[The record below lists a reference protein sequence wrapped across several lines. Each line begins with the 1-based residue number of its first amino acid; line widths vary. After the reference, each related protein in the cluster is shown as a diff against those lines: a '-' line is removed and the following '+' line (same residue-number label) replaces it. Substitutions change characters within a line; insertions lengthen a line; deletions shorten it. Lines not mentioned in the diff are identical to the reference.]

1 METHAMSLIRSG
13 YPAARRWGLLA
24 VLFSA
29 LLALSL
35 FHPSVAAAQEVKQI
49 KLTEK
54 HMQGFI
60 VVSEHMAQLYHGAN
74 PDRPDPTL
82 EGQAEALV
90 KKNGFASLAEYDD
103 VSTNIAIVLSGIDRQ
118 TKTFTEPPD
127 QIKKEINSIKANKA
141 IPEAQKKEDVAQ
153 LETAL
158 KDARPI
164 QFKENIAMVLKYFDN
179 FRRSS
184 RRRDLRISIARMR
197 TVVTV
202 PDIACHPPGARALLD
217 RHRHDE
223 D

>member
-1 METHAMSLIRSG
+1 MSLIQSG
-13 YPAARRWGLLA
+13 YAAARRWGLLA

-35 FHPSVAAAQEVKQI
+35 FHPHVAAAQDVKQI

-60 VVSEHMAQLYHGAN
+60 VVSEHMAQLYHGEN
-74 PDRPDPTL
+74 PDRPDPKL
-82 EGQAEALV
+82 EVQAEALV

-103 VSTNIAIVLSGIDRQ
+103 VSTNIAIVLSGIDQQ

-141 IPEAQKKEDVAQ
+141 IPEAQKREDLAQ
-153 LETAL
+153 LEAAL

-164 QFKENIAMVLKYFDN
+164 QFKENIAMVLKYFDQ
-179 FRRSS
+179 
-184 RRRDLRISIARMR
+184 L
-197 TVVTV
+197 
-202 PDIACHPPGARALLD
+202 PPLFQEEGPAD
-217 RHRHDE
+217 
-223 D
+223 

>member
-13 YPAARRWGLLA
+13 YAAAKRWGLLA

-35 FHPSVAAAQEVKQI
+35 FHPSVAAAQEVKHI

-54 HMQGFI
+54 QMKGFI

-74 PDRPDPTL
+74 PDRPDPKL
-82 EGQAEALV
+82 EVQAEALV

-141 IPEAQKKEDVAQ
+141 IPEAQKREDLAQ
-153 LETAL
+153 LGGRAKRRTAHS
-158 KDARPI
+158 I
-164 QFKENIAMVLKYFDN
+164 QGKHRDGPQV
-179 FRRSS
+179 FRSTS
-184 RRRDLRISIARMR
+184 VA
-197 TVVTV
+197 
-202 PDIACHPPGARALLD
+202 PGGGTCGLAFR
-217 RHRHDE
+217 E
-223 D
+223 CG

>member
-1 METHAMSLIRSG
+1 MSRPKFCDASGSVKMETHAMSLIRSG

-141 IPEAQKKEDVAQ
+141 IPEAQKREDLAQ
-153 LETAL
+153 LEAAL
-158 KDARPI
+158 MDARPV
-164 QFKENIAMVLKYFDN
+164 QFKENIAMVLKYFDQLP
-179 FRRSS
+179 SLQEEGPA
-184 RRRDLRISIARMR
+184 D
-197 TVVTV
+197 
-202 PDIACHPPGARALLD
+202 
-217 RHRHDE
+217 
-223 D
+223 